1 LPSKGRDE
9 AAAPKVRTFAELFLP
24 GIVERRASR
33 NPVAIAQRST
43 SMAKTF
49 AMVCVLLALVVFVGT
64 GDAGAQKKNQMV
76 KGTIKVVDTDKNV
89 LIVNQ
94 KVKNEVVDREL
105 SILES
110 TEFVIMKD
118 GAKQELTGA
127 QGLKALEGS
136 VGAPV
141 QVKCDKDVNVLKV
154 TVTIKK

>member
-1 LPSKGRDE
+1 M
-9 AAAPKVRTFAELFLP
+9 A
-24 GIVERRASR
+24 
-33 NPVAIAQRST
+33 VA
-43 SMAKTF
+43 
-49 AMVCVLLALVVFVGT
+49 
-64 GDAGAQKKNQMV
+64 